1 LPIPELYND
10 CDLLTR
16 MKSGDQEAFSLLYRR
31 YWKILYDVAFQRLKD
46 SHQSEDIIQDIFVS
60 LWSRRNDVVIE
71 NLPAY
76 LHTALRFKIFKYVER
91 DLANRSFYE
100 PMEIILSGG
109 TNADDDLMTKEM
121 IRLVRLFAESLPEK
135 RKEIFN
141 LHLSG
146 VLSTREIAD
155 QLHIKQKTVQNQLG
169 RAFDGL
175 RSLIAEIGVIIL
187 CILLQHP

>member
-1 LPIPELYND
+1 MPTPGLYND
-10 CDLLTR
+10 CDLLAR
-16 MKSGDQEAFSLLYRR
+16 MRSGDQEAFSVLYRR
-31 YWKILYDVAFQRLKD
+31 YWKTLYDVAFQRLKD
-46 SHQSEDIIQDIFVS
+46 NQQSEDIIQDVFVS
-60 LWSRRNDVVIE
+60 LWSRRNDVIIE

-76 LHTALRFKIFKYVER
+76 LHTAVRFKIFKYIER
-91 DLANRSFYE
+91 DLVNRSFYK

-109 TNADDDLMTKEM
+109 MGADDDLMTKDM
-121 IRLVRLFAESLPEK
+121 IRLIRLFAESLPEK

-146 VLSTREIAD
+146 IRSTREIAD

-175 RSLIAEIGVIIL
+175 RSLIGQIGVIVL
-187 CILLQHP
+187 CILLEHP

>member
-1 LPIPELYND
+1 
-10 CDLLTR
+10 
-16 MKSGDQEAFSLLYRR
+16 MLYRR
-31 YWKILYDVAFQRLKD
+31 YWKTLYDVAFQRLKD
-46 SHQSEDIIQDIFVS
+46 NQQSEDIIQDVFVS
-60 LWSRRNDVVIE
+60 LWSRRNDVIIE

-76 LHTALRFKIFKYVER
+76 LHTAVRFKIFKYIER
-91 DLANRSFYE
+91 DLVNRSFYK

-109 TNADDDLMTKEM
+109 MGADDGLMTKDM
-121 IRLVRLFAESLPEK
+121 IRLIRLFAESLPEK

-146 VLSTREIAD
+146 IRSTREIAD

-175 RSLIAEIGVIIL
+175 RSLIAQIGVIVL
-187 CILLQHP
+187 CLLLEHP